1 MKTTSSKVSQAAAK
15 ILKDPKASKAEKSVA
30 AAALTQ
36 RSAKP
41 STKAK
46 QISAAVVRHFEGEWV
61 RSKREAIRRTSFDV
75 TIYNTT
81 LDAWI
86 TIRVA
91 DSSTGEMLVDDLLT
105 YLNRDGSR

>member
-15 ILKDPKASKAEKSVA
+15 ILKDPKASKASKSVA

-41 STKAK
+41 TPKAK
-46 QISAAVVRHFEGEWV
+46 RISEAVARHFEGEWV
-61 RSKREAIRRTSFDV
+61 RESEIVGRGGVDV
-75 TIYNTT
+75 TLHNAT
-81 LDAWI
+81 LNAWI
-86 TIRVA
+86 TIQA
-91 DSSTGEMLVDDLLT
+91 DHGRIGEMLVDDLLT